1 MSIEEQMIAIET
13 RLAPIR
19 DRVDAAFAELDRHEL
34 HVRSC
39 VGVVEIYTSK
49 TRHVILEALSEI
61 RHIETELASLKAAAS
76 TTPSLKTR
84 RATGQSRSRA
94 GRD

>member
-1 MSIEEQMIAIET
+1 MTPEQRIIALEE
-13 RLAPIR
+13 RLNPIR
-19 DRVDAAFAELDRHEL
+19 EHVDNAFAELNRQEARIRVQ
-34 HVRSC
+34 VRTI
-39 VGVVEIYTSK
+39 EIYASK

-76 TTPSLKTR
+76 TTPSPKTR
-84 RATGQSRSRA
+84 RATGRSRSRA